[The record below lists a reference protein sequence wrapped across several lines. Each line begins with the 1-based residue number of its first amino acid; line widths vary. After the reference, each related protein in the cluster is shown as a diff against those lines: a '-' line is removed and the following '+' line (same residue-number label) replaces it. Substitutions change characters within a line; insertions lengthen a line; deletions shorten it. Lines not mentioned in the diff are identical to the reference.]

1 MLRHHQHQFLKR
13 YVSDE
18 AHIMWGKAIH
28 LASTCRAFRFP
39 RHCTCAARAEPR
51 VYVQLLVRLI
61 VSLTHE
67 TGRILPQMK
76 VIMSSVLACLPFFC
90 FGVVLDFCNRVRF
103 GKWSV
108 KSEQVSSNPF
118 IFNVSSGAVEM
129 AARFLN
135 RLKVIV
141 YRCEQ

>member
-1 MLRHHQHQFLKR
+1 
-13 YVSDE
+13 
-18 AHIMWGKAIH
+18 MWGKAIH

-76 VIMSSVLACLPFFC
+76 VIMSSVLACLPFF
-90 FGVVLDFCNRVRF
+90 FVLEWFSIFAIAFDLE
-103 GKWSV
+103 
-108 KSEQVSSNPF
+108 SEV
-118 IFNVSSGAVEM
+118 
-129 AARFLN
+129 
-135 RLKVIV
+135 
-141 YRCEQ
+141 